1 MEIKNDET
9 TIPRVKINMNSK
21 SLLKECALCGNQ
33 IQNSTSAPVEE
44 RIGGT
49 RYMFDTKDCAI
60 MFKRFHAIY
69 GDDFE
74 ELSGNPPRTTTTAT
88 QEIKVQKF
96 EKKIKQ
102 RVRLRR
108 EKPEVV
114 KIIKDPLELLR
125 LSYEL
130 VSSASKEIQLVF
142 SSARLFTYYY
152 HYHRKSSGLFKLFE
166 MPATKIGLDIKI
178 ITPFDVEIKTIF
190 GRRSANEL
198 PRIQIRYIEEI
209 GHLNNDIMILVVDGK
224 QSLAIKLNENRQVA
238 DSSESKDYHDVAQNQ
253 DDALE
258 EMIELGTYSNNK
270 SIVLSYAIVFETLWR
285 QLELNKQVSG
295 IFENQKAHDNTKT
308 DILSIAAHEIR
319 DPIQPVLGLAEM
331 LQSRKDMHP
340 EEQEEFLA
348 IIIRNAKRLKDLTE
362 NILDLTK
369 IEGQSS
375 LTLNKELVD
384 IKDIIQRSILD
395 IKSQLSGN
403 QRVEIKIKDNSMKE
417 HSVGQDSDA
426 VLVRADGSKLMQ
438 VVSNLLSNA
447 VKFTDVGEILITI
460 ETKLTT
466 GDSTNTSSN
475 KEVIVSI
482 KDSGQGIDPSMK
494 PRLFEKFATK
504 SHKGRGLGLGLFIS
518 KNIIT
523 RHGGKIWAKNN
534 AEGKGATFAF
544 SLPLT
549 E

>member
-1 MEIKNDET
+1 M
-9 TIPRVKINMNSK
+9 
-21 SLLKECALCGNQ
+21 L
-33 IQNSTSAPVEE
+33 
-44 RIGGT
+44 
-49 RYMFDTKDCAI
+49 
-60 MFKRFHAIY
+60 
-69 GDDFE
+69 
-74 ELSGNPPRTTTTAT
+74 AT
-88 QEIKVQKF
+88 
-96 EKKIKQ
+96 EK
-102 RVRLRR
+102 
-108 EKPEVV
+108 
-114 KIIKDPLELLR
+114 
-125 LSYEL
+125 
-130 VSSASKEIQLVF
+130 
-142 SSARLFTYYY
+142 
-152 HYHRKSSGLFKLFE
+152 
-166 MPATKIGLDIKI
+166 GLDVKI
-178 ITPFDVEIKTIF
+178 ITPSDEEIKTIF
-190 GRRSANEL
+190 AGRSQSEL

-209 GHLNNDIMILVVDGK
+209 GLLNNDIMILVVDGK
-224 QSLAIKLNENRQVA
+224 QSLAIKLKENRQVA

-258 EMIELGTYSNNK
+258 EIIELGTYSNNK

-285 QLELNKQVSG
+285 QLELNRQVSN
-295 IFENQKAHDNTKT
+295 IFEKQRAQDNTKT
-308 DILSIAAHEIR
+308 DLLSIAAHELR

-331 LQSRKDMHP
+331 LQSRKDIHP

-375 LTLNKELVD
+375 LSLNKELVD

-403 QRVEIKIKDNSMKE
+403 QSVEIKIKDNSMKE

-460 ETKLTT
+460 ETKVTT
-466 GDSTNTSSN
+466 GDSTNKSSN

-482 KDSGQGIDPSMK
+482 KDSGQGIDPSMM

-504 SHKGRGLGLGLFIS
+504 SDKGTGLGLGLFIS

-523 RHGGKIWAKNN
+523 NHGGKIWAENN
-534 AEGKGATFAF
+534 PEGKGATFAF

-549 E
+549 A

>member
-1 MEIKNDET
+1 
-9 TIPRVKINMNSK
+9 MNSK

-44 RIGGT
+44 SIGGT
-49 RYMFDTKDCAI
+49 SYMFDTKDCAI

-74 ELSGNPPRTTTTAT
+74 ELSGNQARTAT
-88 QEIKVQKF
+88 AAQEIKIETK

-102 RVRLRR
+102 GGRLRR

-130 VSSASKEIQLVF
+130 VRSTRKEIQLVF
-142 SSARLFTYYY
+142 SSARLFNYYY
-152 HYHRKSSGLFKLFE
+152 HYQRKSSGLFKLFE
-166 MPATKIGLDIKI
+166 MPATENESLDVKI
-178 ITPFDVEIKTIF
+178 ITPSDEEIEAIF
-190 GRRSANEL
+190 TRRSPNEL
-198 PRIQIRYIEEI
+198 PRIQIRYIEEM
-209 GHLNNDIMILVVDGK
+209 GLLNNDIMILVVDGK
-224 QSLAIKLNENRQVA
+224 QSLAIKLKENIEGQVA

-258 EMIELGTYSNNK
+258 EMIELGTYSSNK

-285 QLELNKQVSG
+285 QLGLNKQVSG
-295 IFENQKAHDNTKT
+295 IFEKQKAHDNTKT
-308 DILSIAAHEIR
+308 DILSIAAHELR

-331 LQSRKDMHP
+331 LQSRKDIHP

-369 IEGQSS
+369 IERQSS

-417 HSVGQDSDA
+417 HSVVGQDSDA

-466 GDSTNTSSN
+466 GDNNTNTSSN

-504 SHKGRGLGLGLFIS
+504 SHKGTGLGLGLFIS
-518 KNIIT
+518 KNIIMH
-523 RHGGKIWAKNN
+523 HGGKIWAENN

>member
-1 MEIKNDET
+1 MEIKNEGT
-9 TIPRVKINMNSK
+9 TKPRVKMNMNSK

-33 IQNSTSAPVEE
+33 IQESTSAPVEE
-44 RIGGT
+44 SIGGT
-49 RYMFDTKDCAI
+49 SYIFDTKDCAI

-74 ELSGNPPRTTTTAT
+74 ELSGNPPRTDTAT
-88 QEIKVQKF
+88 QEIKVESI

-102 RVRLRR
+102 RGRLRR
-108 EKPEVV
+108 EKSGVV
-114 KIIKDPLELLR
+114 KIIKAPLELLR

-130 VSSASKEIQLVF
+130 VTSARKEIQLVF
-142 SSARLFTYYY
+142 SSARLFNYYY
-152 HYHRKSSGLFKLFE
+152 HYQRKSSGLFMLVE
-166 MPATKIGLDIKI
+166 MPATEKGLDVKI
-178 ITPFDVEIKTIF
+178 ITPADEEIKAIF
-190 GRRSANEL
+190 ARRSPNEL

-209 GHLNNDIMILVVDGK
+209 SPLNNDIMILVVDGK
-224 QSLAIKLNENRQVA
+224 QSLAIKLKENRQVA

-295 IFENQKAHDNTKT
+295 IFEKQKAQDNTKT
-308 DILSIAAHEIR
+308 DLLSIAAHELR

-331 LQSRKDMHP
+331 LQSRKDIHP

-375 LTLNKELVD
+375 LSLNKELVD
-384 IKDIIQRSILD
+384 IKDIIQRSILG

-403 QRVEIKIKDNSMKE
+403 QSVEIKIKDNSMKG
-417 HSVGQDSDA
+417 HSVGQNSDA

-438 VVSNLLSNA
+438 VISNLLSNA
-447 VKFTDVGEILITI
+447 VKFTDVGEIMITI
-460 ETKLTT
+460 ETRVDT
-466 GDSTNTSSN
+466 GDSTNKSGN
-475 KEVIVSI
+475 MEVIVSI
-482 KDSGQGIDPSMK
+482 KDSGQGIDPSMM

-504 SHKGRGLGLGLFIS
+504 SNKGTGLGLGLFIS
-518 KNIIT
+518 KSIIT
-523 RHGGKIWAKNN
+523 HHGGKIWAENN
-534 AEGKGATFAF
+534 PEGKGATFAF
-544 SLPLT
+544 SLPLSS
-549 E
+549 

>member
-1 MEIKNDET
+1 M
-9 TIPRVKINMNSK
+9 NMNSK

-44 RIGGT
+44 SIGGT
-49 RYMFDTKDCAI
+49 SYMFDTKDCAI

-74 ELSGNPPRTTTTAT
+74 ELSGNQARTAT
-88 QEIKVQKF
+88 AAQTHTETK

-102 RVRLRR
+102 GGRLRR

-130 VSSASKEIQLVF
+130 VRSARKEIQLVF
-142 SSARLFTYYY
+142 SSARLFNYYY
-152 HYHRKSSGLFKLFE
+152 HYQRKSSGLFKLFE
-166 MPATKIGLDIKI
+166 MPATENESLDVKI
-178 ITPFDVEIKTIF
+178 ITPSDEEIEAIF
-190 GRRSANEL
+190 TRRSPNEL

-209 GHLNNDIMILVVDGK
+209 GFLNNEIMLLVVDGK
-224 QSLAIKLNENRQVA
+224 QSLAIKLKEKRQIA
-238 DSSESKDYHDVAQNQ
+238 DSSESKDYQDVAQNQ
-253 DDALE
+253 NDALE
-258 EMIELGTYSNNK
+258 EMIELGTYSSNK

-285 QLELNKQVSG
+285 QLELNRQISG
-295 IFENQKAHDNTKT
+295 ISEIQRAQDNTKT
-308 DILSIAAHEIR
+308 DLLSIAAHELR

-331 LQSRKDMHP
+331 LQSRKNIHP
-340 EEQEEFLA
+340 QEQEEFLA

-369 IEGQSS
+369 IETQSS
-375 LTLNKELVD
+375 SSLNKELVD
-384 IKDIIQRSILD
+384 IKDIIQRSILN

-403 QRVEIKIKDNSMKE
+403 QSVEIKIKDNSMKE
-417 HSVGQDSDA
+417 HSVVQDSDA

-460 ETKLTT
+460 ETKLLPETAQ
-466 GDSTNTSSN
+466 TNPAIR
-475 KEVIVSI
+475 K
-482 KDSGQGIDPSMK
+482 
-494 PRLFEKFATK
+494 L
-504 SHKGRGLGLGLFIS
+504 L
-518 KNIIT
+518 
-523 RHGGKIWAKNN
+523 
-534 AEGKGATFAF
+534 
-544 SLPLT
+544 
-549 E
+549 

>member
-1 MEIKNDET
+1 M
-9 TIPRVKINMNSK
+9 
-21 SLLKECALCGNQ
+21 
-33 IQNSTSAPVEE
+33 
-44 RIGGT
+44 IGGT
-49 RYMFDTKDCAI
+49 SYKFDTKDCAI

-74 ELSGNPPRTTTTAT
+74 ELSGSPPRTATAT
-88 QEIKVQKF
+88 EEIKVEGK
-96 EKKIKQ
+96 ERKVIQ
-102 RVRLRR
+102 RDRLRR
-108 EKPEVV
+108 EKSEVV
-114 KIIKDPLELLR
+114 RIIKDPIELLR

-130 VSSASKEIQLVF
+130 VSSARKEVQIVF
-142 SSARLFTYYY
+142 SSARLFNYYY
-152 HYHRKSSGLFKLFE
+152 HYQRNSQSLLKLFE
-166 MPATKIGLDIKI
+166 TPTTNRVLDVKI
-178 ITPFDVEIKTIF
+178 ITPSDEESKAIF
-190 GRRSANEL
+190 ARRSSSKL

-209 GHLNNDIMILVVDGK
+209 GPLNNDIMLLVLDGK
-224 QSLAIKLNENRQVA
+224 QSLAIKLKENRQVV
-238 DSSESKDYHDVAQNQ
+238 DSPESKDYHDVAQNQ

-258 EMIELGTYSNNK
+258 DMIELGTYSNSK

-295 IFENQKAHDNTKT
+295 IFEKQRAQDYTKT
-308 DILSIAAHEIR
+308 DLLGIAAHELR

-331 LQSRKDMHP
+331 LQSKKNIHP
-340 EEQEEFLA
+340 QEQQEFLA

-362 NILDLTK
+362 NILNLTK

-375 LTLNKELVD
+375 LTLNKEIVD
-384 IKDIIQRSILD
+384 IKDIIQRSVLD
-395 IKSQLSGN
+395 VKSQLSGN
-403 QRVEIKIKDNSMKE
+403 QSVEIKVKDNSMKE
-417 HSVGQDSDA
+417 HSVGHDSNA

-460 ETKLTT
+460 ENNVDT
-466 GDSTNTSSN
+466 GDSTNKSSD

-482 KDSGQGIDPSMK
+482 KDSGQGIDPSMM

-504 SHKGRGLGLGLFIS
+504 SDKGTGLGLGLFIS

-523 RHGGKIWAKNN
+523 RHGGKIWADNN
-534 AEGKGATFAF
+534 PEGRGATFAF

-549 E
+549 A

>member
-1 MEIKNDET
+1 
-9 TIPRVKINMNSK
+9 
-21 SLLKECALCGNQ
+21 
-33 IQNSTSAPVEE
+33 
-44 RIGGT
+44 
-49 RYMFDTKDCAI
+49 
-60 MFKRFHAIY
+60 
-69 GDDFE
+69 
-74 ELSGNPPRTTTTAT
+74 
-88 QEIKVQKF
+88 
-96 EKKIKQ
+96 
-102 RVRLRR
+102 
-108 EKPEVV
+108 
-114 KIIKDPLELLR
+114 
-125 LSYEL
+125 
-130 VSSASKEIQLVF
+130 
-142 SSARLFTYYY
+142 
-152 HYHRKSSGLFKLFE
+152 
-166 MPATKIGLDIKI
+166 
-178 ITPFDVEIKTIF
+178 
-190 GRRSANEL
+190 
-198 PRIQIRYIEEI
+198 
-209 GHLNNDIMILVVDGK
+209 
-224 QSLAIKLNENRQVA
+224 
-238 DSSESKDYHDVAQNQ
+238 
-253 DDALE
+253 
-258 EMIELGTYSNNK
+258 
-270 SIVLSYAIVFETLWR
+270 
-285 QLELNKQVSG
+285 
-295 IFENQKAHDNTKT
+295 
-308 DILSIAAHEIR
+308 
-319 DPIQPVLGLAEM
+319 M
-331 LQSRKDMHP
+331 LQSRKDIHP

-369 IEGQSS
+369 IERQSS

-504 SHKGRGLGLGLFIS
+504 SHKGTGLGLGLFIS
-518 KNIIT
+518 KNIIM
-523 RHGGKIWAKNN
+523 HHSGKIWAENN
-534 AEGKGATFAF
+534 PEGKGATFAF

-549 E
+549 A

>member
-1 MEIKNDET
+1 M
-9 TIPRVKINMNSK
+9 NMDSK

-33 IQNSTSAPVEE
+33 IQNGASTPVEE

-49 RYMFDTKDCAI
+49 SYEFDTKDCAI

-74 ELSGNPPRTTTTAT
+74 ELSGAPPLTATST
-88 QEIKVQKF
+88 QEIKVKGK
-96 EKKIKQ
+96 ERRVKQ
-102 RVRLRR
+102 RDRLRR
-108 EKPEVV
+108 ETSEVV
-114 KIIKDPLELLR
+114 RIIKDPLELLR
-125 LSYEL
+125 MSYEV
-130 VSSASKEIQLVF
+130 VSSARKEIQIVF
-142 SSARLFTYYY
+142 SSARLFNYYY
-152 HYHRKSSGLFKLFE
+152 HYQKKSYGLFKLFE
-166 MPATKIGLDIKI
+166 MPATEKGLDVKI
-178 ITPFDVEIKTIF
+178 ITPSDEEIKTIF
-190 GRRSANEL
+190 TRRSSNEL
-198 PRIQIRYIEEI
+198 PHFQMRYIEEI
-209 GHLNNDIMILVVDGK
+209 GLLSNEIMLMVVDGK
-224 QSLAIKLNENRQVA
+224 QSLAIKLKENRQVA
-238 DSSESKDYHDVAQNQ
+238 DSSESKDYHAVAQNL

-285 QLELNKQVSG
+285 QLELNRQVSN
-295 IFENQKAHDNTKT
+295 IFEKQRAQDNTKT
-308 DILSIAAHEIR
+308 DLLSIAAHELR

-331 LQSRKDMHP
+331 LQSKKDIHP
-340 EEQEEFLA
+340 QEQEEFLA

-375 LTLNKELVD
+375 LSLNKEIVD
-384 IKDIIQRSILD
+384 IKDIIKRSILD

-403 QRVEIKIKDNSMKE
+403 QRVEIKVKDNSMKE

-426 VLVRADGSKLMQ
+426 VLVRADGSKLLQ

-447 VKFTDVGEILITI
+447 VKFTEVGEILITL
-460 ETKLTT
+460 ESKVDA
-466 GDSTNTSSN
+466 GDSTNKSSN

-482 KDSGQGIDPSMK
+482 KDSGQGIDPSMM

-504 SHKGRGLGLGLFIS
+504 SDKGTGLGLGLFIS

-523 RHGGKIWAKNN
+523 RHGGRIWAENN
-534 AEGKGATFAF
+534 PEGRGATFAF

-549 E
+549 A

>member
-1 MEIKNDET
+1 
-9 TIPRVKINMNSK
+9 MNSK

-44 RIGGT
+44 SIGGT
-49 RYMFDTKDCAI
+49 SYMFDTKDCAI

-88 QEIKVQKF
+88 EEIKVQEI

-142 SSARLFTYYY
+142 SSARLFNYYY
-152 HYHRKSSGLFKLFE
+152 HYHRKSAGLFKLFE
-166 MPATKIGLDIKI
+166 IPATKIGLDIKI
-178 ITPFDVEIKTIF
+178 ITPSDVEIKTIF
-190 GRRSANEL
+190 ARRSANEL

-285 QLELNKQVSG
+285 QLGLNKQVSG
-295 IFENQKAHDNTKT
+295 IFEKQKAHDNTKT
-308 DILSIAAHEIR
+308 DILSIAAHELR

-369 IEGQSS
+369 IERQSS

-504 SHKGRGLGLGLFIS
+504 SHKGTGLGLGLFIS
-518 KNIIT
+518 KNIIM
-523 RHGGKIWAKNN
+523 HHSGKIWAENN
-534 AEGKGATFAF
+534 PEGKGATFAF

-549 E
+549 A

>member
-1 MEIKNDET
+1 
-9 TIPRVKINMNSK
+9 MNSK

-44 RIGGT
+44 SIGGT
-49 RYMFDTKDCAI
+49 SYMFDTKDCAI

-88 QEIKVQKF
+88 EEIKVQEI

-142 SSARLFTYYY
+142 SSARLFNYYY

-166 MPATKIGLDIKI
+166 IPATKIGLYIKI
-178 ITPFDVEIKTIF
+178 ITPSDVETKTIF
-190 GRRSANEL
+190 ARQSANEL
-198 PRIQIRYIEEI
+198 PHIQIRYIEEI

-308 DILSIAAHEIR
+308 DILSIAAHELR

-466 GDSTNTSSN
+466 GDNNTNTSSN

-504 SHKGRGLGLGLFIS
+504 SHKGTGLGLGLFIS
-518 KNIIT
+518 KNIIMH
-523 RHGGKIWAKNN
+523 HGGKIWAENN

>member
-1 MEIKNDET
+1 
-9 TIPRVKINMNSK
+9 MNSK

-44 RIGGT
+44 SIGGT
-49 RYMFDTKDCAI
+49 SYMFDTKDCAI

-102 RVRLRR
+102 RARLRR
-108 EKPEVV
+108 EKPGVV

-125 LSYEL
+125 RLSYEL
-130 VSSASKEIQLVF
+130 VSSVRKEVQLVF
-142 SSARLFTYYY
+142 SSVRLFNYYY

-166 MPATKIGLDIKI
+166 IPATKIGLDIKI
-178 ITPFDVEIKTIF
+178 ITPSDVETKTIF
-190 GRRSANEL
+190 ARRSANEL

-224 QSLAIKLNENRQVA
+224 QSLAIKLKENRQVA

-285 QLELNKQVSG
+285 QLGLNKQVSG
-295 IFENQKAHDNTKT
+295 IFEKQKAHDNTKT
-308 DILSIAAHEIR
+308 DILSIAAHELR

-369 IEGQSS
+369 IERQSS

-466 GDSTNTSSN
+466 GDNNTNTSSN
-475 KEVIVSI
+475 KEVIVS
-482 KDSGQGIDPSMK
+482 KDSGRGIDPGMK

-504 SHKGRGLGLGLFIS
+504 SHKGTGLGLGLFIS
-518 KNIIT
+518 KNIIMH
-523 RHGGKIWAKNN
+523 HGGKIWAENN
-534 AEGKGATFAF
+534 PEGKGATFAF

>member
-1 MEIKNDET
+1 
-9 TIPRVKINMNSK
+9 
-21 SLLKECALCGNQ
+21 
-33 IQNSTSAPVEE
+33 
-44 RIGGT
+44 
-49 RYMFDTKDCAI
+49 

-69 GDDFE
+69 GNDFE
-74 ELSGNPPRTTTTAT
+74 ELSGSPPRTTIAT
-88 QEIKVQKF
+88 QEIKVETI

-102 RVRLRR
+102 RGKLRR

-114 KIIKDPLELLR
+114 RIIKDPLELLK

-130 VSSASKEIQLVF
+130 VSSARKEIQIVF
-142 SSARLFTYYY
+142 SSARLFNYYY
-152 HYHRKSSGLFKLFE
+152 HYQRKSSGLFKLFE
-166 MPATKIGLDIKI
+166 TPATEKGLDVKI
-178 ITPFDVEIKTIF
+178 ITPSDEEIEAMF
-190 GRRSANEL
+190 ARRSPNEL

-209 GHLNNDIMILVVDGK
+209 GLLNNDIMILVVDGK
-224 QSLAIKLNENRQVA
+224 QSLAIKLKENKQVA
-238 DSSESKDYHDVAQNQ
+238 DSSENKDYNDVAQNQ

-295 IFENQKAHDNTKT
+295 IFEKQKAQDYTKT
-308 DILSIAAHEIR
+308 DLLSIAAHELR

-331 LQSRKDMHP
+331 LQSRKNIHP
-340 EEQEEFLA
+340 QEQEEFLA

-384 IKDIIQRSILD
+384 IKDIIQSYVLD
-395 IKSQLSGN
+395 IKSQLSSHQN
-403 QRVEIKIKDNSMKE
+403 VKIEIRDNSKKG
-417 HSVGQDSDA
+417 HSAGQDSDA
-426 VLVRADGSKLMQ
+426 VMVRADGSKLMQ

-460 ETKLTT
+460 ETKVTT
-466 GDSTNTSSN
+466 EDSTINTSSN

-482 KDSGQGIDPSMK
+482 KDSGQGIDPSMM

-504 SHKGRGLGLGLFIS
+504 SDKGTGLGLGLFIS

-523 RHGGKIWAKNN
+523 HHGGKIWAENN

-549 E
+549 A

>member
-1 MEIKNDET
+1 
-9 TIPRVKINMNSK
+9 MNSK

-44 RIGGT
+44 SIGGT
-49 RYMFDTKDCAI
+49 SYMFDTKDCAI

-74 ELSGNPPRTTTTAT
+74 ELSGNQARTAT
-88 QEIKVQKF
+88 AAQTHTETK

-102 RVRLRR
+102 GGRLRR

-130 VSSASKEIQLVF
+130 VRSARKEIQLVF
-142 SSARLFTYYY
+142 SSARLFNYYY
-152 HYHRKSSGLFKLFE
+152 HYQRKSSGLFKLFE
-166 MPATKIGLDIKI
+166 MPATENESLDVKI
-178 ITPFDVEIKTIF
+178 ITPSDEEIEAIF
-190 GRRSANEL
+190 TRRSPNEL
-198 PRIQIRYIEEI
+198 PRIQIRYIEEM
-209 GHLNNDIMILVVDGK
+209 GLLNNDIMILVVDGK
-224 QSLAIKLNENRQVA
+224 QSLAIKLKENIEGQVA
-238 DSSESKDYHDVAQNQ
+238 DLSESKDYHDVAQNQ

-258 EMIELGTYSNNK
+258 EMIELGTYSSDK

-295 IFENQKAHDNTKT
+295 IFEKQRAQDNTKT
-308 DILSIAAHEIR
+308 DLLIIAAHELR

-331 LQSRKDMHP
+331 LQSRKDIHP

-375 LTLNKELVD
+375 LSLNKELVD
-384 IKDIIQRSILD
+384 IKDIIQCSILD

-403 QRVEIKIKDNSMKE
+403 QNVEIKIKDNSMKE
-417 HSVGQDSDA
+417 HSVGQDSDT
-426 VLVRADGSKLMQ
+426 VLVKADGSKLIQ
-438 VVSNLLSNA
+438 VISNLLSNA
-447 VKFTDVGEILITI
+447 VKFTDVGDILITI
-460 ETKLTT
+460 ETKLTS
-466 GDSTNTSSN
+466 GDITNTSGN

-482 KDSGQGIDPSMK
+482 KDSGQGIDPSMM

-504 SHKGRGLGLGLFIS
+504 SDKGTGLGLGLFIS

-523 RHGGKIWAKNN
+523 HHGGKIWAENN
-534 AEGKGATFAF
+534 PEGKGATFAF

-549 E
+549 A

>member
-1 MEIKNDET
+1 
-9 TIPRVKINMNSK
+9 MNSK
-21 SLLKECALCGNQ
+21 SLLRECALCGNQ
-33 IQNSTSAPVEE
+33 IQKSTSAPVEE
-44 RIGGT
+44 SIGGT
-49 RYMFDTKDCAI
+49 SYLFDTKDCAM

-74 ELSGNPPRTTTTAT
+74 ELSGNPPRTATAT
-88 QEIKVQKF
+88 QEIKLEAI

-102 RVRLRR
+102 RGRLRR
-108 EKPEVV
+108 EKSEVV
-114 KIIKDPLELLR
+114 KIIKDPFELLR
-125 LSYEL
+125 LGYEL
-130 VSSASKEIQLVF
+130 VSSARKEIQLVF
-142 SSARLFTYYY
+142 SSARLFNYYY
-152 HYHRKSSGLFKLFE
+152 NYQRKSSGLFKLFE
-166 MPATKIGLDIKI
+166 MPATEKGLDVKI
-178 ITPFDVEIKTIF
+178 ITPSDEEIEAIF
-190 GRRSANEL
+190 ARRSPNEL
-198 PRIQIRYIEEI
+198 PRIQIRFIEEL
-209 GHLNNDIMILVVDGK
+209 GLLNNDIMILVADGK
-224 QSLAIKLNENRQVA
+224 QSLAIKLKENRQVA
-238 DSSESKDYHDVAQNQ
+238 DSSDGIDYHDVAQSQ

-285 QLELNKQVSG
+285 QLELNRQISG
-295 IFENQKAHDNTKT
+295 IFEKQRTQDNTGT
-308 DILSIAAHEIR
+308 HFLGIAAHELR

-331 LQSRKDMHP
+331 LQSKKNIHP
-340 EEQEEFLA
+340 EEQQEFLA
-348 IIIRNAKRLKDLTE
+348 IIIRNAKRLKELTE

-375 LTLNKELVD
+375 ITLNRELID

-395 IKSQLSGN
+395 IKSQFSSHQN
-403 QRVEIKIKDNSMKE
+403 VKIQIRDNSKKG

-460 ETKLTT
+460 ETKVTT
-466 GDSTNTSSN
+466 EDSTTKSGI

-482 KDSGQGIDPSMK
+482 KDTGQGIDPSMM

-504 SHKGRGLGLGLFIS
+504 SDKGTGLGLGLFIS
-518 KNIIT
+518 KTIIT
-523 RHGGKIWAKNN
+523 NHGGKIWAENN
-534 AEGKGATFAF
+534 PEGKGATFAF

-549 E
+549 V

>member
-1 MEIKNDET
+1 M
-9 TIPRVKINMNSK
+9 NMNSK

-33 IQNSTSAPVEE
+33 IQNSTSAPVKES
-44 RIGGT
+44 IGGT
-49 RYMFDTKDCAI
+49 SYMFDTKDCAI

-74 ELSGNPPRTTTTAT
+74 ELSGNQARTAT
-88 QEIKVQKF
+88 AAQTHTETK

-102 RVRLRR
+102 GGRLRR

-130 VSSASKEIQLVF
+130 VRSARKEIQLVF
-142 SSARLFTYYY
+142 SSARLFNYYY
-152 HYHRKSSGLFKLFE
+152 HYQRKSSGLFKLFE
-166 MPATKIGLDIKI
+166 MPATENESLDVKI
-178 ITPFDVEIKTIF
+178 ITPSDEEIEAIF
-190 GRRSANEL
+190 TRRSPNEL
-198 PRIQIRYIEEI
+198 PRIQIRYIEEM
-209 GHLNNDIMILVVDGK
+209 GLLNNDIMILVVDGK
-224 QSLAIKLNENRQVA
+224 QSLAIKLKENIEGQVA
-238 DSSESKDYHDVAQNQ
+238 DLSESKDYHDVAQNQ

-258 EMIELGTYSNNK
+258 EMIELGTYSSNK

-295 IFENQKAHDNTKT
+295 IFEKQRAQDNTKT
-308 DILSIAAHEIR
+308 DLLIIAAHELR

-331 LQSRKDMHP
+331 LQSRKDIHP

-384 IKDIIQRSILD
+384 IKDIIQCSILD

-403 QRVEIKIKDNSMKE
+403 QNVEIKIKDNSMKE
-417 HSVGQDSDA
+417 HSVGQDSDT
-426 VLVRADGSKLMQ
+426 VLVKADGSKLMQ

-460 ETKLTT
+460 ETKVTT
-466 GDSTNTSSN
+466 AGDSTNKFSN
-475 KEVIVSI
+475 KEVIVNI
-482 KDSGQGIDPSMK
+482 KDSGQGIDPSMM

-504 SHKGRGLGLGLFIS
+504 SDKGTGLGLGLFIS

-523 RHGGKIWAKNN
+523 HHGGKIWAENN
-534 AEGKGATFAF
+534 PEGKGATFAF

-549 E
+549 A

>member
-1 MEIKNDET
+1 
-9 TIPRVKINMNSK
+9 MNSK

-44 RIGGT
+44 SIGGT
-49 RYMFDTKDCAI
+49 SHMFDTKDCAI

-74 ELSGNPPRTTTTAT
+74 ELSGNPPRTATAR
-88 QEIKVQKF
+88 QEIKVETI

-102 RVRLRR
+102 RVKLRR
-108 EKPEVV
+108 EKSEVV

-130 VSSASKEIQLVF
+130 VNSARKEIQLVF
-142 SSARLFTYYY
+142 SSARLFNYYY
-152 HYHRKSSGLFKLFE
+152 HYQRKSSGLFKLFE
-166 MPATKIGLDIKI
+166 MPATEKGLDIKI
-178 ITPFDVEIKTIF
+178 ITPSDEDIKTIF
-190 GRRSANEL
+190 ARRSPNEF
-198 PRIQIRYIEEI
+198 PCIQVRYIEEI
-209 GHLNNDIMILVVDGK
+209 GLLNNDIMILVVDGK
-224 QSLAIKLNENRQVA
+224 QSLAIKLKENRHVA
-238 DSSESKDYHDVAQNQ
+238 DSSESKDYYEVAQNQ

-295 IFENQKAHDNTKT
+295 IFEKQGGRTQDSTKT
-308 DILSIAAHEIR
+308 DLLSIAAHELR

-331 LQSRKDMHP
+331 LQSRKDIHP
-340 EEQEEFLA
+340 EEQKEFLA

-375 LTLNKELVD
+375 LSLNKELVD
-384 IKDIIQRSILD
+384 IKKIIQRSILD

-403 QRVEIKIKDNSMKE
+403 QSVEIKIKDNSMKE

-466 GDSTNTSSN
+466 GDSTINKSSN

-482 KDSGQGIDPSMK
+482 KDSGQGIDPSMM

-504 SHKGRGLGLGLFIS
+504 SHKGTGLGLGLFIS

-523 RHGGKIWAKNN
+523 HHGGKIWAENN
-534 AEGKGATFAF
+534 PEGKGATFAF

-549 E
+549 A

>member
-1 MEIKNDET
+1 
-9 TIPRVKINMNSK
+9 MNSK

-33 IQNSTSAPVEE
+33 IQKSTSAPVEE
-44 RIGGT
+44 SIGGT
-49 RYMFDTKDCAI
+49 SYMFDTKDCAI

-74 ELSGNPPRTTTTAT
+74 ELSGNPPRTATAT
-88 QEIKVQKF
+88 QEIKAETI

-102 RVRLRR
+102 RGRLGR

-130 VSSASKEIQLVF
+130 VNSSSKEIQLVF
-142 SSARLFTYYY
+142 SSARLFNYYY
-152 HYHRKSSGLFKLFE
+152 HYQRMASSLFKLFE
-166 MPATKIGLDIKI
+166 TPATEKGLEVKI
-178 ITPFDVEIKTIF
+178 ITPSDEEIKTIF
-190 GRRSANEL
+190 ARRSPDEL

-209 GHLNNDIMILVVDGK
+209 GILNNDIMILVVDGK
-224 QSLAIKLNENRQVA
+224 QSLAIKLKENRQVA
-238 DSSESKDYHDVAQNQ
+238 DSSESKDYHDVTQNQ

-295 IFENQKAHDNTKT
+295 IFEKQKAQDNTKT
-308 DILSIAAHEIR
+308 DLLSIAAHELR

-331 LQSRKDMHP
+331 LQSRKDIHP

-403 QRVEIKIKDNSMKE
+403 QSVEIKIKDNTMKE
-417 HSVGQDSDA
+417 HSVGQNSNA

-460 ETKLTT
+460 ETKPTT
-466 GDSTNTSSN
+466 GDSTNTSGN

-482 KDSGQGIDPSMK
+482 KDSGQGIDPSIM

-504 SHKGRGLGLGLFIS
+504 SDKGRGLGLGLFIS

-523 RHGGKIWAKNN
+523 RHGGKIWAENN
-534 AEGKGATFAF
+534 TEGKGATFAF
-544 SLPLT
+544 CLPQT
-549 E
+549 A

>member
-1 MEIKNDET
+1 
-9 TIPRVKINMNSK
+9 MNSK

-44 RIGGT
+44 SIGGT
-49 RYMFDTKDCAI
+49 SYMFDTKDCAI

-88 QEIKVQKF
+88 EEIKVQEI

-142 SSARLFTYYY
+142 SSARLFNYYY

-178 ITPFDVEIKTIF
+178 ITPSDVETKTIF
-190 GRRSANEL
+190 ARRSANEL

-224 QSLAIKLNENRQVA
+224 QSLAIKLKENRQVA

-308 DILSIAAHEIR
+308 DILSIAAHELR

-466 GDSTNTSSN
+466 GDNNTNTSSN

-504 SHKGRGLGLGLFIS
+504 SHKGTGLGLGLFIS
-518 KNIIT
+518 KNIIMH
-523 RHGGKIWAKNN
+523 HGGKIWAENN
-534 AEGKGATFAF
+534 PEGKGATFAF